1 MLGHLQKRE
10 LGAAPLPRPP
20 FKPPSGG
27 VLVLEEG
34 ISLAS
39 LPFKPLDACS
49 AALRYAGRLTQGVP
63 GAPGDPLAPPS
74 RPWAPSRDSLNPT
87 ENPPWDPLTLVPG
100 TFG

>member
-27 VLVLEEG
+27 LLVLEEG

-49 AALRYAGRLTQGVP
+49 AALHYVDLGGCAAASLADFGGSAETLRGVMTQ
-63 GAPGDPLAPPS
+63 PLVE
-74 RPWAPSRDSLNPT
+74 LYGGCMVV
-87 ENPPWDPLTLVPG
+87 LIC
-100 TFG
+100 